1 MIINKINATFK
12 VATLSLALALTSCG
26 GDKSEETKTGDGE
39 TSAALK
45 QGSAYNMFTN
55 TENKL
60 GIFSLN
66 LREILD
72 KMNLDNQE
80 LPPEIAVGY
89 AVAKPFTTSEYL
101 GLNIDKPIYGLITV
115 DAYGEPEFI
124 AYTIEVLD
132 TKKFKSVLGMTG
144 MSSMI
149 QEIDVNGESFSSIS
163 ENGVSILWDNKD
175 MLAVVSAKGSD
186 TEEFTKSLLS
196 FRGVDGPDSPE
207 LTSYFSRSDDMN
219 AIYLMKDL
227 AKMLENNPD
236 TKNMPE
242 SYTAMMQEGSSVMS
256 VNFNAGEL
264 VMANEISA
272 ENFKNS
278 EFNMFNAK
286 SIDPS
291 FNNYMTNDKL
301 VAAGMLSIN
310 MEVIASMV
318 SMFGLSENDLAGFKM
333 ETGMELVDFLNLAS
347 GEFALS
353 FNGMETKSEQIDMS
367 EFADMYSEMTQEQM
381 ELVSMTMN
389 NEPMPSI
396 VFTAGIKDST
406 AVGKMIRIKPIV
418 TSENGYYSNGKD
430 AYMVLKEDK
439 LIVTTSQAAAAFFGS
454 GSTYPAYQL
463 PGDIDGSKNAFGF
476 MNTTKES
483 LPNGFV
489 NMLMEN
495 KEGQMAMEYLNQL
508 ESITGEFEFDG
519 MKISVKTIDK
529 SKNILEYIVN
539 AVTLGIKQEMQM
551 TEATME
557 TEWDDSEYEGE
568 SF

>member
-1 MIINKINATFK
+1 
-12 VATLSLALALTSCG
+12 
-26 GDKSEETKTGDGE
+26 
-39 TSAALK
+39 
-45 QGSAYNMFTN
+45 
-55 TENKL
+55 
-60 GIFSLN
+60 
-66 LREILD
+66 
-72 KMNLDNQE
+72 
-80 LPPEIAVGY
+80 
-89 AVAKPFTTSEYL
+89 
-101 GLNIDKPIYGLITV
+101 
-115 DAYGEPEFI
+115 
-124 AYTIEVLD
+124 
-132 TKKFKSVLGMTG
+132 
-144 MSSMI
+144 
-149 QEIDVNGESFSSIS
+149 
-163 ENGVSILWDNKD
+163 
-175 MLAVVSAKGSD
+175 
-186 TEEFTKSLLS
+186 
-196 FRGVDGPDSPE
+196 
-207 LTSYFSRSDDMN
+207 
-219 AIYLMKDL
+219 
-227 AKMLENNPD
+227 
-236 TKNMPE
+236 
-242 SYTAMMQEGSSVMS
+242 
-256 VNFNAGEL
+256 
-264 VMANEISA
+264 
-272 ENFKNS
+272 
-278 EFNMFNAK
+278 
-286 SIDPS
+286 
-291 FNNYMTNDKL
+291 
-301 VAAGMLSIN
+301 
-310 MEVIASMV
+310 
-318 SMFGLSENDLAGFKM
+318 
-333 ETGMELVDFLNLAS
+333 LVDFLNLAS

-557 TEWDDSEYEGE
+557 TEWDDSEYEAE
-568 SF
+568 AY